1 MSKLKGFIGET
12 LVYGFANVFSKV
24 FAMLLI
30 PFYTSNL
37 SKVGYSNLI
46 MILSIFTV
54 ISFILALNSGV
65 FFYFYEW
72 KRKRY
77 QNMIFTTWF
86 YYQLGF
92 ALLLGGFLF
101 FGASW
106 LQDFFVISPA
116 NEMDIIN
123 GIRLLPFMFIP
134 YIINITN
141 INYYRIDRKAKSA
154 VSIVFLEALFTVII
168 VVPGLEYYDFG
179 IPEVI
184 IGLLIA
190 RSVVSILFIKTTLN
204 YIHWK
209 GFSMKILK
217 RLWLFSW
224 PFFVISASA
233 WITIS
238 IDKFIGAEH
247 LTNKDDIAVL
257 ALSMQLCLP
266 IVVVAD
272 MIRTAIGPFIMSI
285 KDDDNANQTYQQV
298 FDLSVFSALIVLV
311 LVVIATPMLT
321 FLLADETYMKSIMVI
336 PLVAFASVLSMV
348 SNQFSISFSLVK
360 KNSHLILPTLSGGL
374 IVIISNMLFMKEYG
388 FVVSGV
394 SQALAGVVMASILF
408 TLGRK
413 VTNLNLN
420 LRNSSF
426 LFLITAGFI
435 AIVYID
441 MDSILNGN
449 YFSLFF
455 GGSVCLLLLAFVYLL
470 AFKKS
475 KT

>member
-106 LQDFFVISPA
+106 LQDFFVVSPA

-154 VSIVFLEALFTVII
+154 VSIVFLEALFTV
-168 VVPGLEYYDFG
+168 
-179 IPEVI
+179 
-184 IGLLIA
+184 
-190 RSVVSILFIKTTLN
+190 
-204 YIHWK
+204 
-209 GFSMKILK
+209 
-217 RLWLFSW
+217 
-224 PFFVISASA
+224 
-233 WITIS
+233 
-238 IDKFIGAEH
+238 
-247 LTNKDDIAVL
+247 
-257 ALSMQLCLP
+257 
-266 IVVVAD
+266 
-272 MIRTAIGPFIMSI
+272 
-285 KDDDNANQTYQQV
+285 
-298 FDLSVFSALIVLV
+298 
-311 LVVIATPMLT
+311 
-321 FLLADETYMKSIMVI
+321 
-336 PLVAFASVLSMV
+336 
-348 SNQFSISFSLVK
+348 
-360 KNSHLILPTLSGGL
+360 
-374 IVIISNMLFMKEYG
+374 
-388 FVVSGV
+388 
-394 SQALAGVVMASILF
+394 
-408 TLGRK
+408 
-413 VTNLNLN
+413 
-420 LRNSSF
+420 
-426 LFLITAGFI
+426 
-435 AIVYID
+435 
-441 MDSILNGN
+441 
-449 YFSLFF
+449 
-455 GGSVCLLLLAFVYLL
+455 
-470 AFKKS
+470 
-475 KT
+475 